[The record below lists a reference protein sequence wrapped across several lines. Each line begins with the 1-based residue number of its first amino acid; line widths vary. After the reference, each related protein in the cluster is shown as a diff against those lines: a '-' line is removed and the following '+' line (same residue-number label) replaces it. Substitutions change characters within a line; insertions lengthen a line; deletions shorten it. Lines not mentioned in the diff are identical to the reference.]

1 MDELLM
7 SFKMSGTK
15 LDGGFKH
22 FLFLPLTWGDINMF
36 QMGWFNHQLGKV
48 QISNLHISRLQPN
61 LPDRGSVFDYVVDLK
76 QPGDGDRVQ
85 GTVNLNPMDV
95 LKNLKIRN
103 AIN

>member
-1 MDELLM
+1 M
-7 SFKMSGTK
+7 K

-22 FLFLPLTWGDINMF
+22 FLFLPLTWGDDPIWLTNMF

-48 QISNLHISRLQPN
+48 QFSNLHVPRLQPN

-95 LKNLKIRN
+95 LKTRN